1 LGCFPLYPKLGG
13 LGPDLSGVRTAHLP
27 HFFNRP
33 TSPSFPFLFARSN
46 PPSQP
51 ILSKLAQCP
60 VCLPPPDSD
69 RVRLQRP
76 CCARL
81 PCLLDRLS
89 VIMLP
94 HLTLLVCCTI
104 LPRKIPFPSSPR
116 QQRMRIGI
124 LSPNRIRFDTPNQIL
139 TNREDRVQGK
149 LRSIWNPSSA
159 RLGGNTFINQRA
171 DIQFWK
177 ELSSKTLE
185 LDLACCHTSLSRS
198 ERRQPDSVHGWI
210 KLPLSDLVS
219 MMGNHWTELS

>member
-139 TNREDRVQGK
+139 TNREDSPRQAQIDMESFFRTSWRQHLYK
-149 LRSIWNPSSA
+149 SESRHPI
-159 RLGGNTFINQRA
+159 
-171 DIQFWK
+171 
-177 ELSSKTLE
+177 LE
-185 LDLACCHTSLSRS
+185 
-198 ERRQPDSVHGWI
+198 GI
-210 KLPLSDLVS
+210 KLKNPRTRPRVLP
-219 MMGNHWTELS
+219 HQFEPF